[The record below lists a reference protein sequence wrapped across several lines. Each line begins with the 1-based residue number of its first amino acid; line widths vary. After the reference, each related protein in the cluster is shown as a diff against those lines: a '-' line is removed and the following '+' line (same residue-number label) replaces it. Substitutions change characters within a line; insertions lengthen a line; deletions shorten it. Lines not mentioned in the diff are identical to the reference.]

1 MPQPITAVSSSAAD
15 FVSYESFLGPRFLEF
30 SSFWYDLSGGIAA
43 GQDGLVVASAKN
55 TLWDGVLLYLLARRA
70 VYQRVGPGPALRS
83 VFAATV
89 DDEALLAELDRLLL
103 QNPGSHEEVA
113 SFAQACL
120 DFVDERLGLR
130 HWREFYGSL
139 STPGLY
145 GRYHQRI
152 LGLGKLAEELGVSL
166 PRPVE
171 SVMEGMR
178 IRREIERRV
187 AELPVS

>member
-1 MPQPITAVSSSAAD
+1 MSSTMTTAASSAAD
-15 FVSYESFLGPRFLEF
+15 FVFYESFLGPRCIEF
-30 SSFWYDLSGGIAA
+30 SSFRYDVAGGLAA

-55 TLWDGVLLYLLARRA
+55 ALWDGVLLYLMLHRA
-70 VYQRVGPGPALRS
+70 VYQRITAGTALRAL
-83 VFAATV
+83 FAETV
-89 DDEALLAELDRLLL
+89 DDAALLREFNGLVLRD
-103 QNPGSHEEVA
+103 PDDHEEVEA
-113 SFAQACL
+113 FAGACF
-120 DFVDERLGLR
+120 DFVEERLGLR
-130 HWREFYGSL
+130 RWLEFYGSL
-139 STPGLY
+139 STPEGY

-187 AELPVS
+187 AEQPVS